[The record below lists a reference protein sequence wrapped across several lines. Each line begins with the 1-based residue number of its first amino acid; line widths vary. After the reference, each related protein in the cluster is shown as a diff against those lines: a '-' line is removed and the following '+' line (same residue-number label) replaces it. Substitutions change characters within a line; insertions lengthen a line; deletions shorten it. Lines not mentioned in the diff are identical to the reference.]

1 MKNIRLISLL
11 LALVLCLAA
20 FVGCGDAT
28 TTDETTKAPNSNNSE
43 ETTENSDLH
52 PEIKKNEYNT
62 EFYLSI
68 MTHVNQTNLYWVE
81 ESSNDV
87 LTDAV
92 FQRQEYLKEY
102 LGVDMFAIE
111 EFDSESYITRLQTA
125 VKNRDDSV
133 HLTLS
138 HTFMGIEGF
147 ITGNYLTDFNDID
160 VIDINSDHWNEE
172 FMEEVSINGHMF
184 LGYSDFNIAR
194 TQVVAFNKDMYD
206 KYDDAIGEEFY
217 TMVTDYRWT
226 LDKMISIANLVYIDA
241 TSDGKTIDD
250 TFGLVADFE
259 VPYASL
265 LQACNISVVD
275 MNDKGQYIISV
286 YTEENNIKTAT
297 LVDKLYNL
305 VRTNGAYLSDD
316 PTYQEPG
323 KIFAADR
330 ALMHFARTTSLP
342 GFLNDGI
349 NFGVLPYPMYDEAQK
364 NVGYRSLQWGGYL
377 CIPSYLANE
386 DMAYET
392 VELLAYISDKVNVA
406 YYEKLLGKQ
415 VADAPQDRK
424 MLDIVWNSV
433 CSDFGLT
440 YSQVI
445 DEDFHYLM
453 LYNLTGMG
461 GSKDIASYVS
471 GRVTNANKKLSK
483 FTSKVK

>member
-1 MKNIRLISLL
+1 MKKIRLLSLL
-11 LALVLCLAA
+11 LALVLCLAV
-20 FVGCGDAT
+20 FVGCGESTSNDQTVAP
-28 TTDETTKAPNSNNSE
+28 TD
-43 ETTENSDLH
+43 TEGDLH
-52 PEIKKNEYNT
+52 PEITKKDYGS

-68 MTHVNQTNLYWVE
+68 MTHVNQSNLYWVE

-92 FQRQEYLKEY
+92 YQRQEYIKNY
-102 LGVDMFAIE
+102 LGVEMFAIE
-111 EFDSESYITRLQTA
+111 EYDSESYINRLQTA

-160 VIDINSDHWNEE
+160 VIDIGSDYWNEE

-206 KYDDAIGEEFY
+206 KFEEQIGEDFY
-217 TMVTDYRWT
+217 TMVNDYRWT
-226 LDKMISIANLVYIDA
+226 LDKMISISNLVYADA
-241 TSDGKTIDD
+241 TSDGKTVDD
-250 TFGLVADFE
+250 RFGLVADFE

-265 LQACNISVVD
+265 LQACDISIVD
-275 MNDKGQYIISV
+275 INDRGEYVISV
-286 YTEENNIKTAT
+286 YTEKNNAKTSA
-297 LVDKLYNL
+297 LVDKLYDF
-305 VRTNGAYLSDD
+305 VRTDGAYFSED

-323 KIFAADR
+323 KIFAEDR
-330 ALMHFARTTSLP
+330 ALMHLARTTSLP

-349 NFGVLPYPMYDEAQK
+349 NFGVLPYPMFNESQK
-364 NVGYRSLQWGGYL
+364 SVGYRSLQWGGYL
-377 CIPSYLANE
+377 CVPSYLADE
-386 DMAYET
+386 DMAFET
-392 VELLAYISDKVNVA
+392 IELLSFASDKVNIA

-424 MLDIVWNSV
+424 MLDIVWDSV

-445 DEDFHYLM
+445 DADFHYMM
-453 LYNLTGMG
+453 LHNLTSMS
-461 GSKDIASYVS
+461 GSKDIASYVN
-471 GRVTNANKKLSK
+471 GRITNANKKLSK
-483 FTSKVK
+483 FTSKIK